1 MRAGQ
6 LIINHSPKSFFFLM
20 LILFSE
26 NTTDWYSSDSKEVN
40 LKSGDMDAIKASIEE
55 SRKVVSSGML
65 ETDFTQEKKKKSRWN

>member
-1 MRAGQ
+1 
-6 LIINHSPKSFFFLM
+6 M